1 MFAFIS
7 VTLLI
12 LTAIIMVILRLVRPS
27 FGYHWLIAAGGAL
40 LTWILLLLSG
50 MNLPDSLELSSWG
63 LGTFIPNS
71 FLLSVDRTSWPFIVG
86 LGTLLLAAFLTD
98 VVRAT
103 ELGWENWASSLLVTA
118 CGLLSVLSG
127 NLLTFILTW
136 TAFDIVALVIL
147 LVQNNSSQSRRRA
160 VMIFFLHLLGTTCLF
175 LAGVISITE
184 NADLLFEGASPS
196 AIILVVL
203 AAGFRLGF
211 FPGNL
216 LTLDKEVSRRSF
228 GTVLRLASMT
238 IVLVFLSRA
247 ALAIDNGQLSG
258 TFWLLLLIFIGLIS
272 LLSGAAWILVKNEL
286 DGRQAWITGMSAIVI
301 AATLRAQSGASLAWS
316 LATLFSGGL
325 LFLASVRSRFSR
337 WIVLLGLVGISA
349 IPYTIAWNGLSLFA
363 PPFVL
368 SLVLY
373 LFALI
378 LLIWGYARH
387 ASQVKAYPDGIER
400 WIKVVY
406 PLGLILVLITQLGLG
421 WFIRPEVEEVPL
433 VGWILGPLISAFAFL
448 GFFWQLRGGSV
459 PKIVVNILNSIL
471 SLNWIYYLIKSI
483 YLLLSRFI
491 NFITKVLEGE
501 GGFLWALLW
510 IVLFLAILIISL
522 GT

>member
-1 MFAFIS
+1 
-7 VTLLI
+7 
-12 LTAIIMVILRLVRPS
+12 
-27 FGYHWLIAAGGAL
+27 
-40 LTWILLLLSG
+40 
-50 MNLPDSLELSSWG
+50 
-63 LGTFIPNS
+63 
-71 FLLSVDRTSWPFIVG
+71 
-86 LGTLLLAAFLTD
+86 
-98 VVRAT
+98 
-103 ELGWENWASSLLVTA
+103 
-118 CGLLSVLSG
+118 
-127 NLLTFILTW
+127 
-136 TAFDIVALVIL
+136 
-147 LVQNNSSQSRRRA
+147 
-160 VMIFFLHLLGTTCLF
+160 
-175 LAGVISITE
+175 
-184 NADLLFEGASPS
+184 
-196 AIILVVL
+196 
-203 AAGFRLGF
+203 
-211 FPGNL
+211 
-216 LTLDKEVSRRSF
+216 
-228 GTVLRLASMT
+228 
-238 IVLVFLSRA
+238 
-247 ALAIDNGQLSG
+247 
-258 TFWLLLLIFIGLIS
+258 LIS

-363 PPFVL
+363 PPFAL

-378 LLIWGYARH
+378 LLMWGYARH

>member
-1 MFAFIS
+1 
-7 VTLLI
+7 
-12 LTAIIMVILRLVRPS
+12 LRLV
-27 FGYHWLIAAGGAL
+27 
-40 LTWILLLLSG
+40 
-50 MNLPDSLELSSWG
+50 
-63 LGTFIPNS
+63 
-71 FLLSVDRTSWPFIVG
+71 
-86 LGTLLLAAFLTD
+86 
-98 VVRAT
+98 
-103 ELGWENWASSLLVTA
+103 
-118 CGLLSVLSG
+118 
-127 NLLTFILTW
+127 
-136 TAFDIVALVIL
+136 
-147 LVQNNSSQSRRRA
+147 
-160 VMIFFLHLLGTTCLF
+160 
-175 LAGVISITE
+175 
-184 NADLLFEGASPS
+184 
-196 AIILVVL
+196 
-203 AAGFRLGF
+203 
-211 FPGNL
+211 
-216 LTLDKEVSRRSF
+216 
-228 GTVLRLASMT
+228 SMT
-238 IVLVFLSRA
+238 IALVFLSRA
-247 ALAIDNGQLSG
+247 AFAIENGQLSG

-272 LLSGAAWILVKNEL
+272 LLSGAAWILAKNEL
-286 DGRQAWITGMSAIVI
+286 DGRQAWIAGMSAIVI
-301 AATLRAQSGASLAWS
+301 VATLRAQAGASLAWS

-325 LFLASVRSRFSR
+325 LFLASVRSRFSL

-363 PPFVL
+363 HPFDL

-378 LLIWGYARH
+378 LLILGYARH

-406 PLGLILVLITQLGLG
+406 PLGLILVLITQIGLG

-471 SLNWIYYLIKSI
+471 SLDWIYSLIRSI

-510 IVLFLAILIISL
+510 IVLFLSILIISL